1 MADVVEPALGDV
13 VFVTLAGERELPL
26 YVRGVVGSRG
36 EPDAPPHAHWVE
48 LSDGSSWWV
57 TLRMETLDD
66 AGRRTATW
74 VGSQRIWPIVPKDS
88 TPDAIVGGQG

>member
-13 VFVTLAGERELPL
+13 VFVTLAGEPELPL

-36 EPDAPPHAHWVE
+36 EPDAPPDAHWVE

-57 TLRMETLDD
+57 TLRMATRDSVSP
-66 AGRRTATW
+66 GTATW
-74 VGSQRIWPIVPKDS
+74 GGAQRIWPIAPKER
-88 TPDAIVGGQG
+88 P